1 MNRKDDGHDLLKFSV
16 DLQNSTL
23 KIASPEFNRYGRE
36 RILDKYGQI
45 IPEAEYLDKVPL
57 SKFLV

>member
-1 MNRKDDGHDLLKFSV
+1 MNLKDDGHDLLKFSV

-23 KIASPEFNRYGRE
+23 KIASPEYNKYGYE

-45 IPEAEYLDKVPL
+45 IPEA
-57 SKFLV
+57 